1 MKENERDF
9 KKVLESIN
17 SLESKITNLEN
28 FVRESLIKIHEM
40 DKQTITYQHEVNL
53 GHAKQVGEIIDII
66 SAQTKSIQN
75 IKEGLKNEKN

>member
-1 MKENERDF
+1 
-9 KKVLESIN
+9 
-17 SLESKITNLEN
+17 
-28 FVRESLIKIHEM
+28 M

-75 IKEGLKNEKN
+75 IKEDLKNEKN